1 MTNRISTLQEL
12 VPLLENTILADAKV
26 ITIDIP
32 ESGDRAFAIQINPE
46 NGIEA
51 WNLLRSLLDI
61 TKCYPVIIEG
71 VEFPPTDYEDRMQNK
86 DLFPRWWYE
95 QEVNGRED
103 KAVDIKS
110 IISRSKTFDVDKCIE
125 DDDDYFWEQFEDEE
139 RAEFLMGEITC
150 IKERY
155 GIAPTLDQLQLIVTG
170 DGEHEALNLEK
181 WLFEWEIDHNPLD
194 QVVALTDKIRQGDWF
209 DHFPKHSRH
218 IALLLL
224 PTEYGWETLAYL
236 HWYGSGSI
244 TSGGAIAFL
253 KRWYENYQAELICHW
268 GTIIDLKVP
277 KLPQTIQEAFNLA
290 IEHNTFSSYTVSNHG
305 FIREYAR
312 ELMLRYHWSFH
323 ERP

>member
-1 MTNRISTLQEL
+1 MTTRITTVQEL
-12 VPLLENTILADAKV
+12 LPLLENTILADTKV

-32 ESGDRAFAIQINPE
+32 EYCDRAFAIKITSD
-46 NGIEA
+46 NGMDA
-51 WNLLRSLLDI
+51 WNLMRSMLDI

-71 VEFPPTDYEDRMQNK
+71 VEFPPTDYEDPMQNK

-139 RAEFLMGEITC
+139 RAETLMGEINE
-150 IKERY
+150 IKQRY

-170 DGEHEALNLEK
+170 DGEHEAINLER
-181 WLFEWEIDHNPLD
+181 WLFEWEIEHNPLD
-194 QVVALTDKIRQGDWF
+194 RVVALTDEVHQGDWF
-209 DHFPKHSRH
+209 DGYQKHL
-218 IALLLL
+218 ALILL

-253 KRWYENYQAELICHW
+253 KRWYEKYQAELVCHY
-268 GTIIDLKVP
+268 GTVIDLKVP

-290 IEHNTFSSYTVSNHG
+290 IEQNTFSGYTLSNHG
-305 FIREYAR
+305 GLREYAR
-312 ELMLRYHWSFH
+312 ELMHRYHWSFH